1 MRNVFL
7 KAAISAGGLLT
18 AMLLACGCRTGRQQ
32 QYSFESL
39 FPGAA
44 VTNNAAAGN
53 VSTAVVAGTSHSAS
67 TAVPPNAGPHTAAA
81 PSPKGSAQVNF
92 DPDRLRPG
100 EALLITFLD
109 LPTPVPPFEG
119 RIRADGTIT
128 LMQNQEFVAAGKTV
142 GELEKEIRE
151 RYVPQFFQ
159 NLTVVVKPTERF
171 FYVDG
176 QVRMPSRQQYLGR
189 ITVLGAIAAAGGFTD
204 FAQQKKVRIQRAD
217 GRVEIVN
224 CEKAKED
231 PALDVPIYPG
241 DKIFVPRKWW

>member
-1 MRNVFL
+1 MRNVLL
-7 KAAISAGGLLT
+7 KAAISWGGLLT
-18 AMLLACGCRTGRQQ
+18 AMLFVCGCQTGRQ
-32 QYSFESL
+32 QYSFEDL
-39 FPGAA
+39 FPAA
-44 VTNNAAAGN
+44 ISNAVAGDAHATAG
-53 VSTAVVAGTSHSAS
+53 VASTAQSAS
-67 TAVPPNAGPHTAAA
+67 TVAPGITGVHAAA
-81 PSPKGSAQVNF
+81 SSSQMGSAQVNF

-171 FYVDG
+171 FYVEG

-204 FAQQKKVRIQRAD
+204 FAQQKKVRILRAD

-224 CEKAKED
+224 CEKAREN